1 LNRKEKRKIDPST
14 LNKILLIRLR
24 RIGDVVMTTPAVA
37 ALKRALPLASLTY
50 VIEEPLRRLVEGS
63 PDLDRVIVVPPDQG
77 AAAFLGFVRE
87 IRREKYDAV
96 LDFHGGPRASRI
108 AWLSG
113 AKLKVGYELK
123 YKSVFYDIRV
133 PRSRPEGR
141 IHSVESHFSLV
152 RALGL
157 RVEEPL
163 PPLSLPPARK
173 EEKEKIDQF
182 WTENDLAAARVII
195 LHIGAGNEFRDWGR
209 ENLSALA
216 DLLARQAGA
225 KIVLV
230 GAQSDR
236 PRATGIQSISPS
248 SVLSLAGELNF
259 IELRDLIARAA
270 LFVGPDSG
278 PMHIAATTKTPIVA
292 LFGPTLPANFAP
304 WRAESTLMEK
314 DLDCRP
320 CKQRRCLTRDFR
332 CLRTITPAEVLA
344 ACSKYLLT

>member
-1 LNRKEKRKIDPST
+1 
-14 LNKILLIRLR
+14 
-24 RIGDVVMTTPAVA
+24 
-37 ALKRALPLASLTY
+37 
-50 VIEEPLRRLVEGS
+50 
-63 PDLDRVIVVPPDQG
+63 LDRVVVVPPDQG
-77 AAAFLGFVRE
+77 AAAFLGLVRE

-96 LDFHGGPRASRI
+96 LDFHGGPRAARI

-141 IHSVESHFSLV
+141 IHSVESHFNLV

-163 PPLSLPPARK
+163 PPQSLPPARK

-195 LHIGAGNEFRDWGR
+195 MHIGAGNDFRDWGAK
-209 ENLSALA
+209 NLSALA
-216 DLLARQAGA
+216 ELLARQTGA

-230 GAQSDR
+230 GAESDGER
-236 PRATGIQSISPS
+236 AEHIRQKTPRSIF
-248 SVLSLAGELNF
+248 SLAGKINF
-259 IELRDLIARAA
+259 IELREVISRAA
-270 LFVGPDSG
+270 LFIGPDSG

-292 LFGPTLPANFAP
+292 LFGPTLPANFSP
-304 WRAESTLMEK
+304 WRAEATLVEK

-320 CKQRRCLTRDFR
+320 CKQRRCVTDDFR
-332 CLRTITPAEVLA
+332 CLRTITPAEVFQ
-344 ACSKYLLT
+344 ACLKYLKTGLSGVSP